1 MLNLRAHILVQGL
14 SVSSLVSSAVQVS
27 IGIAPHDPLVR
38 QHARNAIRPGCHNA
52 APPGRGR
59 NPGGPTRATGA
70 AFAQRDGRPA
80 AGQDRAA
87 NARPGPGS
95 ADRTGTHPSVRRPH
109 DGRPAQ
115 YFLRCDDSLGRMDRL
130 DAPSRTW
137 IRRAAGYNE
146 NR

>member
-38 QHARNAIRPGCHNA
+38 QHARNAIRPGRHNA

-70 AFAQRDGRPA
+70 AFAQCDGRP
-80 AGQDRAA
+80 QDRIA
-87 NARPGPGS
+87 P
-95 ADRTGTHPSVRRPH
+95 RTQ
-109 DGRPAQ
+109 GRDPA
-115 YFLRCDDSLGRMDRL
+115 
-130 DAPSRTW
+130 PRTE
-137 IRRAAGYNE
+137 RERT
-146 NR
+146 RQ